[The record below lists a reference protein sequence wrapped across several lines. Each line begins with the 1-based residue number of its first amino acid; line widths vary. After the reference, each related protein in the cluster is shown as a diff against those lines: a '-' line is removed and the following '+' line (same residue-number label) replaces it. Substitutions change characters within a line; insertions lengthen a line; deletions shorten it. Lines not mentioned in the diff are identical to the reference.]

1 MKRRDFLGTLAVGG
15 IGTVIALNPAA
26 PASQQPVSGAASPKP
41 PLVETPAVMMA
52 PRADGFEMVWA
63 VSRLSVGR
71 LEWETA
77 EGARGIAAADP
88 FGFVPQGERVLRVGL
103 EGLKPGTV
111 GRVRAHTVA
120 ADDGET
126 VTGEWKRFQTLDPA
140 AGETRFVMWNDTHVF
155 DETIQAL
162 HQVTPAADFFVWNGD
177 TCNDWTREELLVPTL
192 LNPGGCD
199 ISLNRP
205 LLVAYGNH
213 DVRGAHAFKMPGVVA
228 TPGGRPFY
236 AFRSGPVAV
245 ICLHTGEDK
254 PDDHP
259 SFRGR
264 VAFDVLRAEQARW
277 LAQIIRRPEFRDA
290 PYRLVF
296 CHIPLRWRD
305 ERVQDY
311 AKDGFDRHS
320 GRSRA
325 VWHESL
331 VAWKAQVILSGHT
344 HQPAWLPPT
353 EEFPYGQLIGG
364 GPQPARATW
373 VEGFAD
379 SSQLELKV
387 TNLAGE
393 ALHAVTLEPL
403 LA

>member
-1 MKRRDFLGTLAVGG
+1 MLGANETQSFSRHVGRRWNRHGTRPEPTRARRKPGCFRGAV
-15 IGTVIALNPAA
+15 TATAA
-26 PASQQPVSGAASPKP
+26 GRD
-41 PLVETPAVMMA
+41 TGC
-52 PRADGFEMVWA
+52 ADGPPTDGLEVVWA
-63 VSRLSVGR
+63 VSRLSLGR
-71 LEWETA
+71 LEWETRRWIQ
-77 EGARGIAAADP
+77 GVAAADP
-88 FGFVPQGERVLRVGL
+88 FGFVPQGERVLRVRL

-120 ADDGET
+120 ANDGET
-126 VTGEWKRFQTLDPA
+126 VTGEWKPFRTLDPA
-140 AGETRFVMWNDTHVF
+140 AGQTRFVMWNDTHVF

-162 HQVTPAADFFVWNGD
+162 HQVTPAADFLVWNGD
-177 TCNDWTREELLVPTL
+177 TCNDWTREDLLIPTL

-277 LAQIIRRPEFRDA
+277 LARSSGVRSFVMRPIDWCSVISRCAGGMNGCRTTRRTALTGTADA
-290 PYRLVF
+290 VVPPGTSRWWRGIPRSF
-296 CHIPLRWRD
+296 CPATRTNPL
-305 ERVQDY
+305 
-311 AKDGFDRHS
+311 GCPPP
-320 GRSRA
+320 RS
-325 VWHESL
+325 S
-331 VAWKAQVILSGHT
+331 
-344 HQPAWLPPT
+344 PT
-353 EEFPYGQLIGG
+353 
-364 GPQPARATW
+364 A
-373 VEGFAD
+373 
-379 SSQLELKV
+379 S
-387 TNLAGE
+387 
-393 ALHAVTLEPL
+393 
-403 LA
+403 